1 MALLPNSRLTP
12 WPRISDYEDDAS
24 VETTEYAIG
33 GKLVKV
39 TARIDD
45 SETFSLSSD
54 EYKWELKRRL
64 AQKLANY
71 MLDNNM
77 IEFTSMQNPQDFGT
91 TVAARAYI
99 APNDQV
105 NILRLLGKK

>member
-1 MALLPNSRLTP
+1 MRLSSRLKP
-12 WPRISDYEDDAS
+12 WPRISDFEDDANI
-24 VETTEYAIG
+24 ETTEYAIG

-45 SETFSLSSD
+45 SETVSLSND

-77 IEFTSMQNPQDFGT
+77 IEFTSMQNPADFGT
-91 TVAARAYI
+91 IVAARAYV

-105 NILRLLGKK
+105 NILRLHGTKR